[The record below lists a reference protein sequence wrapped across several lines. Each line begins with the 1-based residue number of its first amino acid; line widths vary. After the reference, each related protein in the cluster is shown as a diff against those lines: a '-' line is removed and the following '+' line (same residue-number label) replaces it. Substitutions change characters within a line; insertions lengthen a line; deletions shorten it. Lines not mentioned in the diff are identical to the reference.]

1 MGPAARIIQFD
12 TNFLILSL
20 VPGTAEAQR
29 VASLLAAGED
39 VGISTMAWAEFLCGP
54 VTPAQ
59 LAATSALLPSPIPV
73 TPEDAARAAELFN
86 ETGRRRGSLPDCLIA
101 AACLRLDATLATN
114 NTDDFRRFEP
124 HGLRLLTP

>member
-1 MGPAARIIQFD
+1 MIHLD
-12 TNFLILSL
+12 TNFLIFCLIAGS
-20 VPGTAEAQR
+20 AEDR
-29 VASLLAAGED
+29 TVRAARSGGEAIN
-39 VGISTMAWAEFLCGP
+39 VNAMAWAEFLCGP
-54 VTPAQ
+54 VSAAELT
-59 LAATSALLPSPIPV
+59 LARALLPAPEPV

>member
-1 MGPAARIIQFD
+1 MIQFD

-59 LAATSALLPSPIPV
+59 LAAASALLPSPIPV